1 MGLGDF
7 MSIITPD
14 GIFEQEKKENK
25 LKIKIVN
32 KSNNE
37 LPSYAEPFSAGMDI
51 RANIEEEIILSP
63 MERMMIPTGLY
74 MELPEGTFAMI
85 TPRSGLAAKFGIS
98 IVNSPGVCDS
108 SYRGEYKVILINLG
122 KEPFKINNGDRIAQ
136 MILMNYN
143 KIEFELVEELSET
156 ERGEGGFGSTNVK

>member
-7 MSIITPD
+7 MSI
-14 GIFEQEKKENK
+14 FEKNQDK

-32 KSNNE
+32 KSGND
-37 LPSYAEPFSAGMDI
+37 LPSYAEPFSAGVDL
-51 RANIEEEIILSP
+51 RAHIVEGAIILEP
-63 MERMMIPTGLY
+63 GQRELIPTGLF
-74 MELPEGTFAMI
+74 MELPEGTFGMI

-98 IVNSPGVCDS
+98 IVNSPGICDS

-122 KEPFKINNGDRIAQ
+122 SEPFKIYNGDRIAQ

-156 ERGEGGFGSTNVK
+156 QRGTNGFNSTGVK